1 MFAWWRRW
9 TAQRAERTDV
19 LVEKWGTSE
28 PSRDLAWHYWQL
40 FKEQCAAV
48 IPISVL
54 QASLGRAG
62 ALGGCPPAPAAGTA
76 AAASGSPRLRAL
88 Y

>member
-19 LVEKWGTSE
+19 LLEKWGVAE
-28 PSRDLAWHYWQL
+28 PRRDLAWHYWQL

-54 QASLGRAG
+54 QASWG
-62 ALGGCPPAPAAGTA
+62 ACLQRCDDVSACA
-76 AAASGSPRLRAL
+76 RM
-88 Y
+88 